1 VADTTVRFEF
11 DLPDTGR
18 ASRDA
23 SREHETA
30 LVVELRSGVES
41 AYERLI
47 AQFEQPVFNIVSRL
61 MDDPAD
67 AADVVQEVFL
77 KVFRNIAFFRQ
88 DASLKTW
95 IFRIS
100 VNEARNHRRWFS
112 RHRRREVGLESEP
125 ANGGTENSRALED
138 RLADPGRSP
147 YEAMLDRET
156 RELIED
162 ALSTVNPTFRETLIL
177 REMEGL
183 SYEEIG
189 DILNISLGTVK
200 SRILRGRDAL
210 RKNLAERLEPN
221 TAPGWYPQL
230 AD

>member
-1 VADTTVRFEF
+1 VADTTVGFEF
-11 DLPDTGR
+11 DTPDFG
-18 ASRDA
+18 ASA
-23 SREHETA
+23 RENESA
-30 LVVELRSGVES
+30 LVFELRSGVES
-41 AYERLI
+41 AYETLI
-47 AQFEQPVFNIVSRL
+47 ARFEQPVYNIVSRL

-77 KVFRNIAFFRQ
+77 KVFRNIASFRQ

-95 IFRIS
+95 IYRIA

-112 RHRRREVGLESEP
+112 RHKRREVGLESDACACDNP
-125 ANGGTENSRALED
+125 RSFED
-138 RLADPGRSP
+138 WIPDPGRSP
-147 YEAMLDRET
+147 FDVALDREAQI
-156 RELIED
+156 LIEE
-162 ALSTVNPTFRETLIL
+162 ALAGVNPKFRAALIL

-189 DILNISLGTVK
+189 EILGISLGTVK

-210 RKNLAERLEPN
+210 RKNLSERLEPN
-221 TAPGWYPQL
+221 SVPGWFPQL